1 MSEERG
7 FEVVDK
13 RGGREAGEPEPSAPE
28 AAPEADLGGEEE
40 AEAEPGWGDLP
51 NFNPLAGIT
60 TPGILQMTFGL
71 LSERAWIDMGLVAD
85 PGTGQVTK
93 RIDEAKLAIDVV
105 GDLARHM
112 EPLANPD
119 ERREI
124 QRVVTDLRLNFV
136 RQRDA
141 G

>member
-13 RGGREAGEPEPSAPE
+13 RGAREAEEPEPAGAEAEPE
-28 AAPEADLGGEEE
+28 TPVAADEE
-40 AEAEPGWGDLP
+40 AEADAGWGELP

-60 TPGILQMTFGL
+60 TPGILQMTFSL

-85 PGTGQVTK
+85 PGTGEVTR

-112 EPLANPD
+112 EPHATPD
-119 ERREI
+119 QRREI
-124 QRVVTDLRLNFV
+124 QRVVMDLRLNFV
-136 RQRDA
+136 RQRDGA
-141 G
+141 